1 MAQPPGFIDH
11 THPHHVFH
19 LHKSLY
25 GLKQAHRGFLLS
37 FCPLNLFR
45 VLLIP
50 LFLYFSVSLTLF
62 FVHLY
67 VDDIIVTGNSLDLV
81 TQFIA
86 LIGKRFNIKD
96 LGSRSFLGLQV
107 IVDSNGLHVH

>member
-11 THPHHVFH
+11 AHPHHVFR

-25 GLKQAHRGFLLS
+25 GLKQASCGFIVS

-50 LFLYFSVSLTLF
+50 LFLYFNVSHTIFL
-62 FVHLY
+62 HLY
-67 VDDIIVTGNSLDLV
+67 VDDIIVTGSSSDPV

-86 LIGKRFNIKD
+86 LIGKWFDMKD
-96 LGSRSFLGLQV
+96 LGPRSFLGLQV
-107 IVDSNGLHVH
+107 TIDSTGPHVH